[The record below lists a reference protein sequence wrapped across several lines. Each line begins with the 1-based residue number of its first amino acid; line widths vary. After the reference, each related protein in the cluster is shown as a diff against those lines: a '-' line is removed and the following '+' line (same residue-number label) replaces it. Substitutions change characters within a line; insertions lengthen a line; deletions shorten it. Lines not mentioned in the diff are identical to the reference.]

1 MMGGEI
7 RDLETAE
14 VAVQAALTGHLVF
27 STLHTNDAAGG
38 VAPLIHMGIPPYL
51 ITSAATA
58 FIAQRL
64 VCPLCTEG
72 PDGGACPTTTRIL
85 LRGGPVSAPPGERCR
100 AWRFTRLPRPTAIF

>member
-38 VAPLIHMGIPPYL
+38 VARLIHMGIPPYL

-64 VCPLCTEG
+64 VRLLCTGGRHEG
-72 PDGGACPTTTRIL
+72 SDPTTTRIL
-85 LRGGPVSAPPGERCR
+85 VGGGPIPAYRGEGCE
-100 AWRFTRLPRPTAIF
+100 ACRFTRYHRRTG